1 MKTATCLPLRKVAP
15 FLPGGSVPP
24 SRVSHVIPRTSMLQ
38 QRMATTDTEALTARI
53 DTLETRLAFQE
64 EIIEDLN
71 KAIIEQ
77 WKQIEAMTRRLARL
91 DERMEA
97 SELRADLAGLPEPPP
112 PHY

>member
-1 MKTATCLPLRKVAP
+1 M
-15 FLPGGSVPP
+15 G
-24 SRVSHVIPRTSMLQ
+24 MN
-38 QRMATTDTEALTARI
+38 DTEALAARI

-77 WKQIEAMTRRLARL
+77 WKQIEALTRRMARL
-91 DERMEA
+91 DDRMEA
-97 SELRADLAGLPEPPP
+97 SETRADLAGLSEPPP

>member
-1 MKTATCLPLRKVAP
+1 MT
-15 FLPGGSVPP
+15 
-24 SRVSHVIPRTSMLQ
+24 M
-38 QRMATTDTEALTARI
+38 TDSQALIARI

-64 EIIEDLN
+64 ETIEDLN

-77 WKQIEAMTRRLARL
+77 WKQIEALTRRLGRL

-97 SELRADLAGLPEPPP
+97 SEERADLASLPEPPP